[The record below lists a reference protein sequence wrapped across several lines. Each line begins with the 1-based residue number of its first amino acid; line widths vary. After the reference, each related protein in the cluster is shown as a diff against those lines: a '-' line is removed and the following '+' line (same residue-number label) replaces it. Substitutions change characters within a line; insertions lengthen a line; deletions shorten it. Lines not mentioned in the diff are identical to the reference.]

1 MRASLRILT
10 ACLTCLPTMAFADV
24 YPLNPPPELFID
36 NITVETGGFITGDVE
51 SITDVG
57 KCAEP
62 TPCNTGPTSVSPLYF
77 YEDPSAGTFQVN
89 DHDGDIYLVGYPL
102 TASQVDSGGEVGQI
116 FTVSRDDTNLWTS
129 AEGQTPSSFGPVVAI
144 DFHDFYPGDVGF
156 QPDATAYIAPL
167 GSTVPEPASLTLLLS
182 GLAAGLARRRMAGKK
197 A

>member
-1 MRASLRILT
+1 M
-10 ACLTCLPTMAFADV
+10 
-24 YPLNPPPELFID
+24 
-36 NITVETGGFITGDVE
+36 
-51 SITDVG
+51 
-57 KCAEP
+57 
-62 TPCNTGPTSVSPLYF
+62 
-77 YEDPSAGTFQVN
+77 N

-116 FTVSRDDTNLWTS
+116 FTVSRDDTNLLTS

-182 GLAAGLARRRMAGKK
+182 GLAAGLLVEGWLVRRPRTNPENQSSPREIGSSRSCAVGIFR
-197 A
+197 